1 MGNDTPELKGGDIVI
16 TYDSAGNTAAGD
28 RLYEFVSRQ
37 PLVHRLSSDPFDADE
52 PHLSNCD
59 YVISRP
65 YNWDEETSADPGASL
80 VMPNGAGAIGT
91 GCTVG
96 AYSSTASSFN
106 VVPTDGLVMASN
118 TRSDYLFPWPS
129 SVLGGAYGDAGFRR
143 VKIQG
148 KFEFTAGTADDKGIL
163 AIGYNYTPCGG
174 YGDTGRLFDPSGL
187 GYDKSENYYAGARG
201 NIIEI
206 RYNGISRYA
215 WDGAMDGSGTGYVD
229 TNYNNIAYQGYTP
242 FILDTY
248 YFQLELQYE
257 VDGPTSPAWRN
268 VVSASTFKLGTSDW
282 DDIDSNGTYEDI
294 FPSTIDYSP
303 EGEQATLLGAGTWAI
318 GGRNE
323 EDPWDS
329 ASYKGVKIH
338 EIRVLVADQTND
350 DPANPTFAADTTIW
364 KDTFDRDGY
373 KFASRRPDSGSD
385 SNGVCLKNTFWAAG
399 GTRGTALD
407 YQGDGEFPKGGRG
420 ATIDSSWTDVGGSKT
435 TATDSLAVMQNGV
448 GPVGTMTLPRVA
460 GLSGLYGKRLQVPSL
475 DIDQTTETLI
485 VGSVK
490 WDTGGA
496 DPTLRWRDLFL
507 IKTGNIKRLKSA
519 DEAGASA
526 NVLTA
531 IGDAMEASIGFWFRY
546 KNKKGP
552 EFGNPIVADQTGVG
566 LMVRVG
572 NSSTKHSIQDEPSVA
587 EYTAYFGYVFAGDN
601 PPCVTIQKV
610 DGVNEYIERPDWIIG
625 RWNEGVE
632 YILAAGNGNLFPHK
646 DIGGRYYELSF
657 AVDGDNNLQLR
668 MTADPKMGYTI
679 LGTVEDTNDVFDG
692 TIIAASEDNQLT
704 GIVSYMSPLVSNRGA
719 SKAIDCSLVLEWFD
733 LNHAKI
739 NTPGNYWKPPTVDL
753 GFTEPPKTVVRRS
766 GGSEDFGDA
775 PFAPAQMETVK
786 LDYAK
791 NLFLSSDGTE
801 KRNPAYSQY
810 FGGANVPRQ
819 YMSVT
824 WLVLDSELET
834 LLSFLKGCR
843 DNGKAFGLQNSDA
856 TASSPSAYYAFM
868 NNRGEIPFE
877 RGTGAVFKVGPVKL
891 VQSFGASS

>member
-1 MGNDTPELKGGDIVI
+1 MAAELKGGDIVI
-16 TYDSAGNTAAGD
+16 TYDSAGNAAAGD

-37 PLVHRLSSDPFDADE
+37 ALVQRLSSDPFDADE

-65 YNWDEETSADPGASL
+65 YNWAEETSADPGASL

-96 AYSSTASSFN
+96 AYSGTASS
-106 VVPTDGLVMASN
+106 VIGTPTDDLIMASN

-129 SVLGGAYGDAGFRR
+129 SVLGGAYGNAGFRR
-143 VKIQG
+143 VRIQG
-148 KFEFTAGTADDKGIL
+148 KFEFPTGTASGKGIL
-163 AIGYNYTPCGG
+163 AIGYNYSPCGG
-174 YGDTGRLFDPSGL
+174 YGDTGRLFDPAGRS
-187 GYDKSENYYAGARG
+187 YDKSENYYAGARG
-201 NIIEI
+201 NIIEV
-206 RYNGISRYA
+206 RSNGQITRFA
-215 WDGAMDGSGTGYVD
+215 WDGTSDTGTA
-229 TNYNNIAYQGYTP
+229 NYNNIASETITAPTAG
-242 FILDTY
+242 DTY

-257 VDGPTSPAWRN
+257 LDGPTSPAWRN
-268 VVSASTFKLGTSDW
+268 VVSASTFKLGTNAW
-282 DDIDSNGTYEDI
+282 ADIDDNTTVPNI
-294 FPSTIDYSP
+294 FPSTIDYSAS
-303 EGEQATLLGAGTWAI
+303 GEQATLVGAGTWAI

-323 EDPWDS
+323 DDPWDS
-329 ASYKGVKIH
+329 ASYKGVKID

-350 DPANPTFAADTTIW
+350 DPANPTFAETDTTIW

-399 GTRGTALD
+399 GTRGTALA
-407 YQGDGEFPKGGRG
+407 YQGDFPKGGRG
-420 ATIDSSWTDVGGSKT
+420 ATINSSWTDGGGGKT

-448 GPVGTMTLPRVA
+448 GPVGTLTLPRF
-460 GLSGLYGKRLQVPSL
+460 GLWSGYGKRLQVPSL
-475 DIDQTTETLI
+475 DIDQTTETLTA
-485 VGSVK
+485 GSVK
-490 WDTGGA
+490 WDTDET

-507 IKTGNIKRLKSA
+507 IKTGNIKRLRSVS
-519 DEAGASA
+519 ETGASS

-531 IGDAMEASIGFWFRY
+531 IGDAMEASIGFRFRY
-546 KNKKGP
+546 NNKKGP
-552 EFGNPIVADQTGVG
+552 ELGNPIVADQTGVG

-572 NSSTKHSIQDEPSVA
+572 NSSTKYSIQDEPSVA

-610 DGVNEYIERPDWIIG
+610 GGVNEYIERPDWIIG
-625 RWNEGVE
+625 RWNAGVE
-632 YILAAGNGNLFPHK
+632 YILAAGNGNMFPPK
-646 DIGGRYYELSF
+646 QLKGEYYQLSF

-679 LGTVEDTNDVFDG
+679 LGTVEDDASVFDG
-692 TIIAASEDNQLT
+692 SVIAASANNQLT

-719 SKAIDCSLVLEWFD
+719 SKAIDCSLLLEWFD

-739 NTPGNYWKPPTVDL
+739 DTPGNYWKPPTEGF
-753 GFTEPPKTVVRRS
+753 GFTEPPKTAIQRS
-766 GGSEDFGDA
+766 GGSEDVGDA
-775 PFAPAQMETVK
+775 PYAPAQMETVK

-801 KRNPAYSQY
+801 KRSPAYSQY

-868 NNRGEIPFE
+868 NNMGEIPFE

-891 VQSFGASS
+891 IQSFGASS